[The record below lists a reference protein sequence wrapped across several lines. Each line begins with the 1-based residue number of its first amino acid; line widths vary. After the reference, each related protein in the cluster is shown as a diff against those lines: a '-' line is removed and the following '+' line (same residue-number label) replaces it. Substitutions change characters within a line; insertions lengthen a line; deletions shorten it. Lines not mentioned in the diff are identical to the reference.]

1 MHIWCSTIYIKII
14 GDAAGLLIAEQL
26 TELVGGSI
34 STEASFSKHSEEAGD
49 GFGLVDFEQAVALDV
64 LDEGLLGHRGIVEFD
79 DVVTR

>member
-1 MHIWCSTIYIKII
+1 MHIWWSTIYIKII

-49 GFGLVDFEQAVALDV
+49 GFGLVDFEQAVALQVSMRDCWAIAAWSSSTM
-64 LDEGLLGHRGIVEFD
+64 L
-79 DVVTR
+79 